1 MNIAAKSVKSLE
13 DHIEQIFNM
22 KKERQVM
29 EFMKE
34 KLKHMEDG
42 DIYSTIWKIEIS
54 ERGYFIMEMRRY
66 LQ

>member
-1 MNIAAKSVKSLE
+1 MNTAAKSIKSLE

-22 KKERQVM
+22 KKERQAM

-34 KLKHMEDG
+34 KLKNMKDE

-54 ERGYFIMEMRRY
+54 EREDI
-66 LQ
+66 L